1 VADSARKSGLA
12 SGFVR
17 LWEYGAAA
25 KLLFFLRWLPQRLA
39 LPLAEL
45 AGLACGIA
53 VRRWRDVAE
62 NNLKRALPELD
73 AAARSRVRRGV
84 YRNLGRVA
92 LALAKL
98 PVWSEQTVR
107 HHVDFAGLEH
117 FRAAEA
123 KGNGVLLLTGHLGN
137 WELGALAH
145 GAVVGPISVMVRPI
159 SNPLVNRLVE
169 ARRSAHGNRVI
180 AKRSSAREV
189 LRPLADGGTVGIL
202 ADQTTLPEDAVFV
215 EFFGMP
221 AAAHKGFAQL
231 ALRSGAAVVP
241 AFALWNASS
250 RRHVV
255 EYGPEIEIVRSGE
268 ADRDIEINTQRFQG
282 VLEDRIRANPEQWLW
297 IHRRWKTQPTAK
309 SA

>member
-1 VADSARKSGLA
+1 MAT
-12 SGFVR
+12 GFVR
-17 LWEYGAAA
+17 LFEFSAAA
-25 KLLFFLRWLPQRLA
+25 KLLLLLRWLPQRLA
-39 LPLAEL
+39 LPTAEF
-45 AGLACGIA
+45 AGIACGS
-53 VRRWRDVAE
+53 VVSKWRDVAE
-62 NNLKRALPELD
+62 SNLQRALPELD
-73 AAARSRVRRGV
+73 SAARRRVRLGV

-98 PVWSEQTVR
+98 PAWSKRTILQ
-107 HHVDFAGLEH
+107 HVDFSGLEH

-123 KGNGVLLLTGHLGN
+123 KGSGVLLLTGHLGN

-159 SNPLVNRLVE
+159 ANPLVDRIVE

-180 AKRSSAREV
+180 AKRNSAREV
-189 LRPLADGGTVGIL
+189 LKALSAGGTVGIL
-202 ADQTTLPEDAVFV
+202 ADQNALPEDAVFV

-241 AFALWNASS
+241 AFARWDPAS

-255 EYGPEIEIVRSGE
+255 EYGPEIETVRSGATE
-268 ADRDIEINTQRFQG
+268 RDIEINTQRFQR
-282 VLEDRIRANPEQWLW
+282 VLEEQVRANPDQWLW
-297 IHRRWKTQPTAK
+297 IHRRWKTQPATK
-309 SA
+309 SV

>member
-1 VADSARKSGLA
+1 MAT
-12 SGFVR
+12 GFVR
-17 LWEYGAAA
+17 LFEFSAAA
-25 KLLFFLRWLPQRLA
+25 KLLLLLRWLPQRLA
-39 LPLAEL
+39 LPTAEF
-45 AGLACGIA
+45 AGIACGS
-53 VRRWRDVAE
+53 VVSKWRDVAE
-62 NNLKRALPELD
+62 SNLQRALPELD
-73 AAARSRVRRGV
+73 SAARRRVRLGV

-98 PVWSEQTVR
+98 PAWSKRTILQ
-107 HHVDFAGLEH
+107 HVDFSGLEH

-123 KGNGVLLLTGHLGN
+123 KGSGVLLLTGHLGN

-159 SNPLVNRLVE
+159 ANPLVDRIVE

-180 AKRSSAREV
+180 AKRNSAREV
-189 LRPLADGGTVGIL
+189 LKALAAGGTVGIL
-202 ADQTTLPEDAVFV
+202 ADQNALPEDAVFV

-241 AFALWNASS
+241 AFARWDPAS

-255 EYGPEIEIVRSGE
+255 EYGPEIETVRSGAAE
-268 ADRDIEINTQRFQG
+268 RDIEINTQRFQR
-282 VLEDRIRANPEQWLW
+282 VLEEQVRANPDQWLW
-297 IHRRWKTQPTAK
+297 IHRRWKTQPATK
-309 SA
+309 SV

>member
-1 VADSARKSGLA
+1 MVA
-12 SGFVR
+12 GFVR
-17 LWEYGAAA
+17 LFEFGAAA
-25 KLLFFLRWLPQRLA
+25 KLLLLLRWLPQRLA
-39 LPLAEL
+39 LPTAEL
-45 AGLACGIA
+45 AGIACGSA
-53 VRRWRDVAE
+53 VSKWRDVAE
-62 NNLKRALPELD
+62 SNLQRALPELD
-73 AAARSRVRRGV
+73 SAARRHIRLGV

-98 PVWSEQTVR
+98 PAWSERTILR
-107 HHVDFAGLEH
+107 HVDFSGLEH

-123 KGNGVLLLTGHLGN
+123 KGSGVLLLTGHLGN

-159 SNPLVNRLVE
+159 ANPLVDRIVE

-180 AKRSSAREV
+180 AKRNSAREV
-189 LRPLADGGTVGIL
+189 LKALSAGGTVGIL
-202 ADQTTLPEDAVFV
+202 ADQNALPEDAVFV

-241 AFALWNASS
+241 AVARWDPAA

-255 EYGPEIEIVRSGE
+255 EYGPEIEIVRSGIAE
-268 ADRDIEINTQRFQG
+268 RDIEINTQRFQRA
-282 VLEDRIRANPEQWLW
+282 LEEQVRANPDQWLW
-297 IHRRWKTQPTAK
+297 IHRRWKTQPATK
-309 SA
+309 SV

>member
-1 VADSARKSGLA
+1 MAT
-12 SGFVR
+12 GFVR
-17 LWEYGAAA
+17 LFEFGAAA
-25 KLLFFLRWLPQRLA
+25 KLLLLLRWLPQRLA
-39 LPLAEL
+39 LPTAEL
-45 AGLACGIA
+45 AGIACSS
-53 VRRWRDVAE
+53 VVSKWRDVAE
-62 NNLKRALPELD
+62 SNLQRALPELD
-73 AAARSRVRRGV
+73 SAARRRVRLGV

-98 PVWSEQTVR
+98 PAWSERTIRQ
-107 HHVDFAGLEH
+107 HVDFSGLEH

-123 KGNGVLLLTGHLGN
+123 KGSGVLLLTGHLGN

-159 SNPLVNRLVE
+159 ANPLVDRIVE

-180 AKRSSAREV
+180 AKRNSAREV
-189 LRPLADGGTVGIL
+189 LKALSAGGTVGIL
-202 ADQTTLPEDAVFV
+202 ADQNALPEDAVFV

-241 AFALWNASS
+241 AFARWDPAS

-255 EYGPEIEIVRSGE
+255 EYGPEIEIVRSGVAE
-268 ADRDIEINTQRFQG
+268 RDIEINTQRFQR
-282 VLEDRIRANPEQWLW
+282 VLEEQVRANPDQWLW
-297 IHRRWKTQPTAK
+297 IHRRWKTQPATK
-309 SA
+309 SV

>member
-1 VADSARKSGLA
+1 MAT
-12 SGFVR
+12 GFVR
-17 LWEYGAAA
+17 LFEFGAAA
-25 KLLFFLRWLPQRLA
+25 KLLLLLRWLPQRLA
-39 LPLAEL
+39 LPTAEL
-45 AGLACGIA
+45 AGIACGS
-53 VRRWRDVAE
+53 VVSKWRDVAE
-62 NNLKRALPELD
+62 SNLQRALPELD
-73 AAARSRVRRGV
+73 SAARRHIRLGV

-98 PVWSEQTVR
+98 PVWTERTILQ
-107 HHVDFAGLEH
+107 HVGFSGLEH

-123 KGNGVLLLTGHLGN
+123 KGSGVLLLTGHLGN

-159 SNPLVNRLVE
+159 ANPLVDRIVE

-180 AKRSSAREV
+180 AKRNSAREV
-189 LRPLADGGTVGIL
+189 LKVLSAGGTVGIL
-202 ADQTTLPEDAVFV
+202 ADQNTLLEDAVFV

-241 AFALWNASS
+241 AFARWDPAS

-255 EYGPEIEIVRSGE
+255 EYGPEIEIVRSGVAE
-268 ADRDIEINTQRFQG
+268 RDIETNTQRFQR
-282 VLEDRIRANPEQWLW
+282 VLEEQVRANPDQWLW
-297 IHRRWKTQPTAK
+297 IHRRWKTQPATK
-309 SA
+309 SV

>member
-1 VADSARKSGLA
+1 MAT
-12 SGFVR
+12 GFVR
-17 LWEYGAAA
+17 LFEFGAAA
-25 KLLFFLRWLPQRLA
+25 KLLLLLRWLPQRLA
-39 LPLAEL
+39 LPTAEL
-45 AGLACGIA
+45 AGIACSS
-53 VRRWRDVAE
+53 VVSKWRDVADS
-62 NNLKRALPELD
+62 NLKRALPELD
-73 AAARSRVRRGV
+73 SAARRRVRLGV

-98 PVWSEQTVR
+98 PAWSERTIRQ
-107 HHVDFAGLEH
+107 HVDFSGLEH

-159 SNPLVNRLVE
+159 ANPLVDRIVE

-180 AKRSSAREV
+180 AKRNSAREV
-189 LRPLADGGTVGIL
+189 LKALSAGGTVGIL
-202 ADQTTLPEDAVFV
+202 ADQNALPEDAVFV

-241 AFALWNASS
+241 AFARWDPAS

-255 EYGPEIEIVRSGE
+255 EYGPEIEIVRSGVAE
-268 ADRDIEINTQRFQG
+268 RDIEINTQRFQRA
-282 VLEDRIRANPEQWLW
+282 LEEQVRANPDQWLW
-297 IHRRWKTQPTAK
+297 IHRRWKTQPATK
-309 SA
+309 SV

>member
-1 VADSARKSGLA
+1 MAT
-12 SGFVR
+12 GFVR
-17 LWEYGAAA
+17 LFEFGAAA
-25 KLLFFLRWLPQRLA
+25 KLLLLLRWLPQRLA
-39 LPLAEL
+39 LPTAEL
-45 AGLACGIA
+45 AGIACGS
-53 VRRWRDVAE
+53 VVSKWRDVAE
-62 NNLKRALPELD
+62 SNLQRALPELD
-73 AAARSRVRRGV
+73 SAARRHIRLGV

-98 PVWSEQTVR
+98 PAWTERTILQ
-107 HHVDFAGLEH
+107 HVGFSGLEH

-123 KGNGVLLLTGHLGN
+123 KGSGVLLLTGHLGN

-159 SNPLVNRLVE
+159 ANPLVDRIVE

-180 AKRSSAREV
+180 AKRNSAREV
-189 LRPLADGGTVGIL
+189 LKVLSAGGTVGIL
-202 ADQTTLPEDAVFV
+202 ADQNTLPEDAVFV

-241 AFALWNASS
+241 AFARWDPAS

-255 EYGPEIEIVRSGE
+255 EYGPEIEIVRSGVAE
-268 ADRDIEINTQRFQG
+268 RDIETNTQRFQR
-282 VLEDRIRANPEQWLW
+282 VLEEQVRANPDQWLW
-297 IHRRWKTQPTAK
+297 IHRRWKTQPATK
-309 SA
+309 SV